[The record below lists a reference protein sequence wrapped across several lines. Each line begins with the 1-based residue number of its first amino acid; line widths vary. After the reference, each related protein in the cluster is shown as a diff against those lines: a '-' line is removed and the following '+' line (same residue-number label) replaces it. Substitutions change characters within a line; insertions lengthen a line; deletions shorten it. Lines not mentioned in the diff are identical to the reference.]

1 VCVSVAICDPAL
13 WVDATDASTITTT
26 SGTVTE
32 WRDKSGWGRHFTAT
46 AGTSAPTTQMSPLT
60 FKSMLRFD
68 GGDVMTLADRTW
80 PGTGAYT
87 LVVVERRRAASAGG
101 LFGRATAGTSGV
113 PIVGYSNATGAY
125 VSDGGSALA
134 GTVSTFTTINAQA
147 TRVWSVQYANG
158 TRTLR
163 INNTVVATDNA
174 TGNITNF
181 SGATLGRHDT
191 QWYAGDIGEVVLVP
205 RAVSNA
211 DLQAYTLSLMGKWS
225 AGVLTIEAGNGQTTS
240 VGTTVPVTPRIRL
253 TDGNGNAI
261 PGVTFNWQ
269 ITGGGGR
276 VSNSTFTQGL
286 TNATGFSDVP
296 PGGWRLDNG
305 ANQLT
310 VWLSLTNGHGPSIT
324 FNATGAFP
332 SVPTMHLDA
341 QDASSFTL
349 NGATGVATWRDR
361 AGSARTVG
369 QSTAGMQPTLS
380 ASGINSR
387 PAVVFDGANDL
398 LAGNA
403 VAYGITGSR
412 SVFIVFRSTGTVTSG
427 ACDGTD
433 GAYLLD
439 RDPTANGVPLTSIKA
454 VGGRWV
460 LQTRIDA
467 NLLSGCAPSISA
479 GVSIVN
485 NATTI
490 FSAVQGPLTIGVWG
504 NGTSVGTAFMVGTNT
519 MQPIILGRV
528 GGVPGAPTLAGAI
541 GEVLV
546 FPSALSTTDR
556 QIVERYLGWKW
567 GVTVP

>member
-1 VCVSVAICDPAL
+1 
-13 WVDATDASTITTT
+13 
-26 SGTVTE
+26 
-32 WRDKSGWGRHFTAT
+32 
-46 AGTSAPTTQMSPLT
+46 
-60 FKSMLRFD
+60 
-68 GGDVMTLADRTW
+68 
-80 PGTGAYT
+80 
-87 LVVVERRRAASAGG
+87 
-101 LFGRATAGTSGV
+101 
-113 PIVGYSNATGAY
+113 
-125 VSDGGSALA
+125 
-134 GTVSTFTTINAQA
+134 
-147 TRVWSVQYANG
+147 
-158 TRTLR
+158 
-163 INNTVVATDNA
+163 
-174 TGNITNF
+174 
-181 SGATLGRHDT
+181 
-191 QWYAGDIGEVVLVP
+191 
-205 RAVSNA
+205 
-211 DLQAYTLSLMGKWS
+211 MGKWS

-387 PAVVFDGANDL
+387 PAVMFDGANDL

>member
-1 VCVSVAICDPAL
+1 
-13 WVDATDASTITTT
+13 
-26 SGTVTE
+26 
-32 WRDKSGWGRHFTAT
+32 
-46 AGTSAPTTQMSPLT
+46 
-60 FKSMLRFD
+60 
-68 GGDVMTLADRTW
+68 
-80 PGTGAYT
+80 
-87 LVVVERRRAASAGG
+87 
-101 LFGRATAGTSGV
+101 
-113 PIVGYSNATGAY
+113 
-125 VSDGGSALA
+125 
-134 GTVSTFTTINAQA
+134 
-147 TRVWSVQYANG
+147 
-158 TRTLR
+158 
-163 INNTVVATDNA
+163 
-174 TGNITNF
+174 
-181 SGATLGRHDT
+181 
-191 QWYAGDIGEVVLVP
+191 
-205 RAVSNA
+205 
-211 DLQAYTLSLMGKWS
+211 
-225 AGVLTIEAGNGQTTS
+225 
-240 VGTTVPVTPRIRL
+240 
-253 TDGNGNAI
+253 
-261 PGVTFNWQ
+261 
-269 ITGGGGR
+269 
-276 VSNSTFTQGL
+276 
-286 TNATGFSDVP
+286 
-296 PGGWRLDNG
+296 
-305 ANQLT
+305 
-310 VWLSLTNGHGPSIT
+310 
-324 FNATGAFP
+324 
-332 SVPTMHLDA
+332 
-341 QDASSFTL
+341 
-349 NGATGVATWRDR
+349 
-361 AGSARTVG
+361 
-369 QSTAGMQPTLS
+369 MQPTLS